1 MKRPLLFLLLLFIPV
16 NVFSQKIHF
25 CDNDNVWKI
34 YHQSFP
40 PGPLS
45 IWTITNYFNGQVI
58 IKGVA
63 YKHLSNSLNFYVRED
78 TADAKV
84 YYCCRQ
90 VDSAEEVLYDY
101 NWKVGDTVHY
111 SSDTACMS
119 KAYYTVASVDSVL
132 INGNW
137 YHVWN
142 MAQLINPSA
151 CNVFTFKV
159 IEGLG
164 STIGPLQCLDA
175 MAFETQNDLICFTSD
190 GNIYPLSKKVGEID
204 NTNSCTLSIPDVLV
218 SQAASAYPNP
228 VTPLSRIRLPYVMT
242 SGIVQI
248 VNVVGQV
255 IWKRAVTN
263 EKEIWIG
270 DKIEVPGVYYYKIT
284 DNDGKLLLGKLNKE

>member
-1 MKRPLLFLLLLFIPV
+1 MKRPLLFLLLLLISAAAFG
-16 NVFSQKIHF
+16 QKIHF

-45 IWTITNYFNGQVI
+45 TWTITNYFNGQVI
-58 IKGVA
+58 IKGIA
-63 YKHLSNSLNFYVRED
+63 YKRLSNLLNFYVRED

-111 SSDTACMS
+111 GSDTACMS
-119 KAYYTVASVDSVL
+119 KAYYTVASVDTVL

-142 MAQLINPSA
+142 MAQLINPTA

-164 STIGPLQCLDA
+164 STIGPLQCLNA
-175 MAFETQNDLICFTSD
+175 MAFEAQNDLICFTSG
-190 GNIYPLSKKVGEID
+190 GNIYPLSKKVEKID
-204 NTNSCTLSIPDVLV
+204 NTTSCTLSIQDVPA
-218 SQAASAYPNP
+218 SQPASVYPNP
-228 VTPLSRIRLPYVMT
+228 ITPCTRIIFPYMIRVALC
-242 SGIVQI
+242 
-248 VNVVGQV
+248 
-255 IWKRAVTN
+255 K
-263 EKEIWIG
+263 
-270 DKIEVPGVYYYKIT
+270 
-284 DNDGKLLLGKLNKE
+284 